1 MATNQ
6 INGNARRWL
15 ADGAAE
21 SRDQESHHASRHTEP
36 GSGIQTTTTKNG
48 KEKKNP
54 DRTIKEIQSV
64 NEQLINEEWIATVAA
79 VAAVAAPASL
89 MGWRIIF
96 GRMRIPEI
104 INQFRWAVLGWWP
117 CDVNAILLF
126 DPDFRCSERR
136 LRSIPSSRHRR
147 HGNPHTHTQ
156 TPLAPPTALLHRP
169 PSPPSGDVNGA
180 IDPTRSVAR
189 RNVAM
194 LRSWRQGILGDPG
207 VRITDRETER
217 QRERERARERKR

>member
-79 VAAVAAPASL
+79 VAADNIRPDEDSGNYQPVPVGRVGLVTLRRQRHPFIRSWFPMQWAPVA
-89 MGWRIIF
+89 
-96 GRMRIPEI
+96 
-104 INQFRWAVLGWWP
+104 INTVVEAL
-117 CDVNAILLF
+117 
-126 DPDFRCSERR
+126 
-136 LRSIPSSRHRR
+136 SSWQPTHT
-147 HGNPHTHTQ
+147 HTHTHTQ

-217 QRERERARERKR
+217 ERERER